1 MTSKSAPRSCFV
13 YITLPGEMRAV
24 TAAKYELTHAVTGPI
39 GRFIYG
45 RNYLARPNAVEID
58 PVELTLGAK
67 VEPTTKLNGLYGA
80 LRDASPDRWGRLI
93 IERALR
99 KTQLDEMDYL
109 IHSSNARVGA
119 LAFGYSNAP
128 PGPDR
133 ELNTVLALAELQETA
148 LAILADKDEN
158 IAADARAEQAR
169 RLLLQGTAM
178 GGARPKAVIEDEEGL
193 WIAKFNKPTDR
204 WDSALVEHAT
214 LQLAKACGIAVA
226 HSKITTIGHSNVLLV
241 KRFDRERAGDDYRRA
256 RMVSALTLLRSED
269 TQMARG
275 NGEWSYLRL
284 VERLRQ
290 ISSDPR
296 RDARELFRRM
306 VFNAAA
312 SNTDDHARNHA
323 VIAMDKH
330 WKLSPAYDLTPTP
343 HIGQERYL
351 AMIAGDQG
359 ARASAENLLSQA
371 PRFLMELEEAQALAT
386 EVARCVRDQWY
397 GIARRE
403 HVTEGDCEAIR
414 PSFENEGFHFGAS
427 LTPRKKKPATSTK
440 KASAKGARD
449 KGSTRKSAEL
459 STAFSSGPS
468 VNPLKP

>member
-1 MTSKSAPRSCFV
+1 MTSKSSVRECFV
-13 YITLPGEMRAV
+13 YITLPNETEAV
-24 TAAKYELTHAVTGPI
+24 TAAKYELSQTPNGPI
-39 GRFIYG
+39 GRFVYG
-45 RNYLARPNAVEID
+45 RNYLARSDAVEID

-67 VEPTTKLNGLYGA
+67 VAPTTKFNGLYGA
-80 LRDASPDRWGRLI
+80 LRDASPDHWGRLI

-109 IHSSNARVGA
+109 IHSSDARVGA
-119 LAFGYSNAP
+119 LAFGYSNKP

-133 ELNTVLALAELQETA
+133 EFNTILDLAELQETA
-148 LAILADKDEN
+148 LAILEDKEE
-158 IAADARAEQAR
+158 ASADARAEQAR

-178 GGARPKAVIEDEEGL
+178 GGARPKAVVEDDEGL

-214 LQLAKACGIAVA
+214 LQLAKACGIAAA
-226 HSKITTIGHSNVLLV
+226 HSKITTIGHHNVLLV
-241 KRFDRERAGDDYRRA
+241 KRFDRERTGDEYRRA

-269 TQMARG
+269 TQSARA

-284 VERLRQ
+284 AEALRQ
-290 ISSDPR
+290 VSSDPR

-323 VIAMDKH
+323 IIAMDKQ

-343 HIGQERYL
+343 HVGQERYL
-351 AMIAGDQG
+351 TMIAGDQG
-359 ARASAENLLSQA
+359 TRATVENLLTQA
-371 PRFLMELEEAQALAT
+371 SRFLMEPDEAQALAV
-386 EVARCVRDQWY
+386 EVAQRVRNQWY

-403 HVTEGDCEAIR
+403 HVTERDCEAIR
-414 PSFENEGFHFGAS
+414 PSFENEGFHFQA
-427 LTPRKKKPATSTK
+427 PPNPKKKRATMSNPKAKPTRGK
-440 KASAKGARD
+440 KVGKEAR
-449 KGSTRKSAEL
+449 G
-459 STAFSSGPS
+459 
-468 VNPLKP
+468 